1 MVQSLLRVA
10 GLRRGGIA
18 TMLMAL
24 LFMSACVG
32 RPQEVRGQHA
42 SFLPRANGA
51 PPGAVPTNVGG
62 TSDTSGLGAG
72 MLVSPGSAPEATPT
86 PQK

>member
-1 MVQSLLRVA
+1 MIQSPTRQA
-10 GLRRGGIA
+10 RLRRGGIVA
-18 TMLMAL
+18 TLIAL
-24 LFMSACVG
+24 LLMSACVG

-62 TSDTSGLGAG
+62 TSNTSGLGAG

-86 PQK
+86 PRP